1 VERGDYSAVVYADV
15 DVAKLVHHCCCEDEV
30 PEGGLDMTDLQEER
44 PDWGFEIWRF
54 RGGVQGNQVLEVVSV
69 SLGDWEDGEL

>member
-30 PEGGLDMTDLQEER
+30 PEGGLDMTCRRRDQIGDLKSGDSGEECR
-44 PDWGFEIWRF
+44 ETRYWK
-54 RGGVQGNQVLEVVSV
+54 
-69 SLGDWEDGEL
+69 